1 MTEYWEGPTADVTY
15 AEYMRTQREA
25 TERNRAAFTGEGPLD
40 YYEVQK
46 RVTMHTLYEPKP
58 WNPGAYFSRDEVA
71 FINAVVKRQSDK
83 VDQWFR
89 DVFAA
94 FEEAV

>member
-1 MTEYWEGPTADVTY
+1 MTEYWEEPTADVTY

-25 TERNRAAFTGEGPLD
+25 TERNRAAFTGEEPLD
-40 YYEVQK
+40 FYEVQK
-46 RVTMHTLYEPKP
+46 RVTMHMLYEDDDPP
-58 WNPGAYFSRDEVA
+58 VMS

-83 VDQWFR
+83 VDQWYR